1 MNHMLFKEGWRKGVG
16 AAANVKLVAMNGLC
30 QGSWE
35 PMGGMEAA
43 AVEATC
49 GLQDHSGGAP
59 APHSGDHHHGLDT
72 LRPPPSHH
80 HRRRHLGNDFL
91 LDD

>member
-1 MNHMLFKEGWRKGVG
+1 MLEQQQ
-16 AAANVKLVAMNGLC
+16 NVKLVAMNGLC

-35 PMGGMEAA
+35 PMGGMEEA
-43 AVEATC
+43 ATC
-49 GLQDHSGGAP
+49 GLADCLQDHSGGAP

-72 LRPPPSHH
+72 LRPPPHH
-80 HRRRHLGNDFL
+80 PHCRPHLGNDFL